1 MLTLKWVYIKIMTS
15 CHIAFWR
22 FIMVKK
28 TFYNLSEEKRERI
41 INAVKKEF
49 AENPREKVSIN
60 RIIKEANIS
69 RGSFY
74 QYFDDKVDL
83 VELLSLDFKK
93 NVMVYAINQ
102 LKCNDGNIFIVY
114 ENMFDSIVSEIKE
127 EDNSKFY
134 KNILTHLKVNGN
146 LFSDFMQYR
155 LPDLQDKIQNDKT
168 IDNYINT
175 RYLNCRTREEV
186 FHILNILNLV
196 IINSVFSIFVKQSPI
211 EKERQSFFAKLNLMR
226 KGFEHKNI

>member
-1 MLTLKWVYIKIMTS
+1 
-15 CHIAFWR
+15 
-22 FIMVKK
+22 MVKK
-28 TFYNLSEEKRERI
+28 TFYNLSAEKRERI
-41 INAVKKEF
+41 TNAVKKEF

-83 VELLSLDFKK
+83 VELLSVNFKK
-93 NVMVYAINQ
+93 NVMTYAINQ
-102 LKCNDGNIFIVY
+102 LLSNDGNIFIVY
-114 ENMFDSIVSEIKE
+114 ENMFDRIFNDIEE

-155 LPDLQDKIQNDKT
+155 LPDLQDKIKND
-168 IDNYINT
+168 INIGSFINAK
-175 RYLNCRTREEV
+175 YLNCQSEEEIL
-186 FHILNILNLV
+186 HILNILNLV
-196 IINSVFSIFVKQSPI
+196 IINSVFNIFVKQSPI
-211 EKERQSFFAKLNLMR
+211 EKERQSFLTKLNLMR
-226 KGFEHKNI
+226 KGFEV

>member
-1 MLTLKWVYIKIMTS
+1 
-15 CHIAFWR
+15 
-22 FIMVKK
+22 MVKK
-28 TFYNLSEEKRERI
+28 TFYNLSPEKRERI
-41 INAVKKEF
+41 TNAVKKEF

-83 VELLSLDFKK
+83 VELLSVNFKK
-93 NVMVYAINQ
+93 NVMTYAINQ
-102 LKCNDGNIFIVY
+102 LLSNDGNIFIVY
-114 ENMFDSIVSEIKE
+114 ENMFDRIVNDIEE

-155 LPDLQDKIQNDKT
+155 LPDLQDKIKND
-168 IDNYINT
+168 INIGSFINAK
-175 RYLNCRTREEV
+175 YLNCQSEEEIL
-186 FHILNILNLV
+186 HILNILNLV
-196 IINSVFSIFVKQSPI
+196 IINSVFNIFVKQSPI
-211 EKERQSFFAKLNLMR
+211 EKERQSFLTKLNLMR
-226 KGFEHKNI
+226 KGFEV

>member
-1 MLTLKWVYIKIMTS
+1 
-15 CHIAFWR
+15 
-22 FIMVKK
+22 MVKK
-28 TFYNLSEEKRERI
+28 TFYNLSPEKRERI
-41 INAVKKEF
+41 TNAVKKEF

-83 VELLSLDFKK
+83 VELLSVNFKK
-93 NVMVYAINQ
+93 NVMTYAINQ
-102 LKCNDGNIFIVY
+102 LLSNDGNIFIVY
-114 ENMFDSIVSEIKE
+114 ENMFDRIVNDIEE

-155 LPDLQDKIQNDKT
+155 LPDLQDKIKND
-168 IDNYINT
+168 INIGT
-175 RYLNCRTREEV
+175 FINAKYLNCQSEEEIL
-186 FHILNILNLV
+186 HILNILNLV
-196 IINSVFSIFVKQSPI
+196 IINSVFNIFVKQSPI
-211 EKERQSFFAKLNLMR
+211 EKERQSFLTKLNLMR
-226 KGFEHKNI
+226 KGFEV

>member
-1 MLTLKWVYIKIMTS
+1 
-15 CHIAFWR
+15 
-22 FIMVKK
+22 MVKK
-28 TFYNLSEEKRERI
+28 TFSNLSPEKRERI
-41 INAVKKEF
+41 TNAVKKEF

-83 VELLSLDFKK
+83 VELLSVNFKK
-93 NVMVYAINQ
+93 NVMTYAINQ
-102 LKCNDGNIFIVY
+102 LLSNDGNIFIVY
-114 ENMFDSIVSEIKE
+114 ENMFDRIVNDIEE

-155 LPDLQDKIQNDKT
+155 LPDLQDKIKND
-168 IDNYINT
+168 INIGSFINAK
-175 RYLNCRTREEV
+175 YLNCQSEEEIL
-186 FHILNILNLV
+186 HILNILNLV
-196 IINSVFSIFVKQSPI
+196 IINSVFNIFVKQSPI
-211 EKERQSFFAKLNLMR
+211 EKERHSFLTKLNLMR
-226 KGFEHKNI
+226 KGFEL

>member
-1 MLTLKWVYIKIMTS
+1 
-15 CHIAFWR
+15 
-22 FIMVKK
+22 MVKK
-28 TFYNLSEEKRERI
+28 TFYNLSPEKRERI
-41 INAVKKEF
+41 TNAVKKEF

-83 VELLSLDFKK
+83 VELLSVNFKK
-93 NVMVYAINQ
+93 NVMTYAINQ
-102 LKCNDGNIFIVY
+102 LLSNDGNIFIVY
-114 ENMFDSIVSEIKE
+114 ENMFDRIVNDIEE

-155 LPDLQDKIQNDKT
+155 LPDLQDKIKND
-168 IDNYINT
+168 INIGSFINAK
-175 RYLNCRTREEV
+175 YLNCQSEEEIL
-186 FHILNILNLV
+186 HILNILNLV
-196 IINSVFSIFVKQSPI
+196 IINSVFNIFVKQSPI
-211 EKERQSFFAKLNLMR
+211 EKERQSFLTKLNLMR
-226 KGFEHKNI
+226 KGFEL